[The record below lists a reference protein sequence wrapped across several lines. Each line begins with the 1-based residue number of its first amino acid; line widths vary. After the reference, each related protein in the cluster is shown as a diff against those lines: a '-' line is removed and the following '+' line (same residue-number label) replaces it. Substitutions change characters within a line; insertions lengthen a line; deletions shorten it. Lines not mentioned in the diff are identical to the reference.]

1 MLLGTTQVQIDEDE
15 LLEELNALQEE
26 EAVKLDFVIPS
37 APKANIEFVR
47 SKVEKEEQLEPK
59 MEAELA

>member
-1 MLLGTTQVQIDEDE
+1 MLSGTTQVQIDEDE